1 MLLAVGD
8 AKKRGGRFWG
18 LRVADVVAVCLVLVA
33 AVGTMVFL
41 TGSRSSTRGGLAVI
55 EVNGRVVNRIV
66 LGEDAKKTT
75 YKVKGRNGVS
85 VIEVQGGK
93 VHMLESA
100 CRDQICVGM
109 GWVDRAGQAVVCLP
123 NRVVIRIT
131 GSRNGSKVDTV
142 TE

>member
-1 MLLAVGD
+1 VGD
-8 AKKRGGRFWG
+8 AERRGGRFWG
-18 LRVADVVAVCLVLVA
+18 LRVADIIAVCLVLVA
-33 AVGTMVFL
+33 AAGTMVVL
-41 TGSRSSTRGGLAVI
+41 SGSRSSARGGLAVI

-66 LGEDAKKTT
+66 LGDDAKKTT
-75 YKVKGRNGVS
+75 YRIKGRNGESAV
-85 VIEVQGGK
+85 EVQGGK

-100 CRDQICVGM
+100 CRDKICVGM

-131 GSRNGSKVDTV
+131 GSQHGSKVDTV